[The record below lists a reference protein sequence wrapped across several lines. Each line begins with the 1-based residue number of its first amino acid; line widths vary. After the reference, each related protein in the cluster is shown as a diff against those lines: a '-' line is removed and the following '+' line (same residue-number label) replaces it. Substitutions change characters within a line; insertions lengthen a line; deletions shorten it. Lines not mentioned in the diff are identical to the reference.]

1 MRSQRV
7 PRSALVAAALLLAPA
22 AHAFPVGESSALGI
36 LLQPQLALDQA
47 EEADGGG
54 LGIDPHLHRIT
65 LSFEGS
71 PSDKL
76 SYYTQVGLEEL
87 GLNGDWST
95 PVSVQDAWLEWSPGP
110 RLQVDAGLMR
120 PPWAVLGLLRDGSSI
135 CVNEHQA
142 LLPYPAGSYGR
153 DVGLQAR
160 GRILNGRLEYRVAG
174 LAGVERAQGL
184 EATDYDGD
192 GTPDAPE
199 LNPDDIPRVTA
210 RLAWSFFDQL
220 GGRGPDGY
228 HTEGLVLEETDLGL
242 RSPRKLLSAGV
253 GIDHQQ
259 DALYVEH
266 RDHTGSVASA
276 TRADYTAVVTD
287 LLVDWP
293 LRDGA
298 HSLNVL
304 LARTWMLMDEQ
315 HPAAGQGLLA
325 SAGYRIGSLQ
335 PTGSYELMDADAASA
350 YDRAAARLGLVWWFD
365 AGTRLQVE
373 AGSLRV
379 GGGNEQLFEGRLQAQ
394 LRF

>member
-1 MRSQRV
+1 
-7 PRSALVAAALLLAPA
+7 
-22 AHAFPVGESSALGI
+22 
-36 LLQPQLALDQA
+36 
-47 EEADGGG
+47 
-54 LGIDPHLHRIT
+54 
-65 LSFEGS
+65 
-71 PSDKL
+71 
-76 SYYTQVGLEEL
+76 
-87 GLNGDWST
+87 
-95 PVSVQDAWLEWSPGP
+95 
-110 RLQVDAGLMR
+110 
-120 PPWAVLGLLRDGSSI
+120 
-135 CVNEHQA
+135 
-142 LLPYPAGSYGR
+142 
-153 DVGLQAR
+153 
-160 GRILNGRLEYRVAG
+160 
-174 LAGVERAQGL
+174 
-184 EATDYDGD
+184 
-192 GTPDAPE
+192 
-199 LNPDDIPRVTA
+199 
-210 RLAWSFFDQL
+210 
-220 GGRGPDGY
+220 
-228 HTEGLVLEETDLGL
+228 
-242 RSPRKLLSAGV
+242 V

-335 PTGSYELMDADAASA
+335 PTGSYELIDADAASA